1 MEQITRNTSDLKSQ
15 EFFLN
20 MGPQHPATHGVLRL
34 ILTMDGEV
42 VKNIEPDLGYIHRS
56 IEKQCEYE
64 GYKQI
69 IHLTDRMDYLS
80 AHINN
85 EAVALAIEQALEIEV
100 PERVKVI
107 RTIMGELTRVASHLL
122 WWGVMGMDVGA
133 LTTFMYAFRDRE
145 MINDIMEETC
155 GARLTMSYSTP
166 GGVMFD
172 LHPNFVKRVKEFIPH
187 LRSVIPKY
195 DELLTGN
202 IIFQKRMKGVG
213 VLSAE
218 DAISLGA
225 SGPVARGSGVSC
237 DRRIKE
243 PYSAFASQ
251 NIKFKEILYHEGD
264 NLARYKVRMEEMME
278 SLNIIEQL
286 IDNIPD
292 DGIQAKTRALI
303 KLPKGEFLQRVETA
317 RGDFGIYIVS
327 DGKKNPYRV
336 KFRSP
341 GFSNLNTLIELGK
354 GHLLGDLVAIMATF
368 DFVVPDIDR

>member
-1 MEQITRNTSDLKSQ
+1 MDTVTLNTADLKSQ
-15 EFFLN
+15 EYFLN

-42 VKNIEPDLGYIHRS
+42 VKNIEPDLGFIHRS

-107 RTIMGELTRVASHLL
+107 RTIMGELTRIASHLL

-202 IIFQKRMKGVG
+202 VIFQKRMKGVG
-213 VLSAE
+213 YLSYE
-218 DAISLGA
+218 DAISHGA
-225 SGPVARGSGVSC
+225 SGPVARGSGVSS
-237 DRRIKE
+237 DRRKIA
-243 PYSAFASQ
+243 PYSALDRVD
-251 NIKFKEILYHEGD
+251 FKEILYTEGD
-264 NLARYKVRMEEMME
+264 NLARYNVRMKEMLE

-317 RGDFGIYIVS
+317 RGDLGVYIVS

-341 GFSNLNTLIELGK
+341 GFSNLNALIEMGK
-354 GHLLGDLVAIMATF
+354 GHLIADVVAIMSTL

>member
-1 MEQITRNTSDLKSQ
+1 MEQVTLNTADLKSQ
-15 EFFLN
+15 EYFLN

-34 ILTMDGEV
+34 ILTLDGEV

-107 RTIMGELTRVASHLL
+107 RTIMGELTRIASHLL

-172 LHPNFVKRVKEFIPH
+172 LHPNFQKRVKEFIPH
-187 LRSVIPKY
+187 LRKVIPKY

-202 IIFQKRMKGVG
+202 VIFQKRMKGVG
-213 VLSAE
+213 YLSKE

-225 SGPVARGSGVSC
+225 SGPVARGSGVHS
-237 DRRIKE
+237 DIRKIK
-243 PYSAFASQ
+243 PYSALD
-251 NIKFKEILYHEGD
+251 KVDFKEIIYTEGD
-264 NLARYKVRMEEMME
+264 NLARYKVRMDEMLE

-292 DGIQAKTRALI
+292 DGIQAKTKALI

-317 RGDFGIYIVS
+317 RGDLGVYIVS

-341 GFSNLNTLIELGK
+341 GFSNLNALIEMGK
-354 GHLLGDLVAIMATF
+354 GHLIADLVAIMSTL

>member
-1 MEQITRNTSDLKSQ
+1 MDTVTLNTADLKSQ
-15 EFFLN
+15 EYFLN

-42 VKNIEPDLGYIHRS
+42 VKNIEPDLGFIHRS

-69 IHLTDRMDYLS
+69 IHLTDRLDYLS

-107 RTIMGELTRVASHLL
+107 RTIMGELTRIASHLL

-172 LHPNFVKRVKEFIPH
+172 LHPNFVKRIKEFIPH

-202 IIFQKRMKGVG
+202 VIFQKRMKGVG
-213 VLSAE
+213 ILSYD
-218 DAISLGA
+218 DAVSHGV
-225 SGPVARGSGVSC
+225 SGPVARGSGVQS
-237 DRRIKE
+237 DRRKIA
-243 PYSAFASQ
+243 PYSALDKV
-251 NIKFKEILYHEGD
+251 NFKEILYTEGD
-264 NLARYKVRMEEMME
+264 NLARYNVRMKEMLE

-292 DGIQAKTRALI
+292 DGIQAKTKALI

-317 RGDFGIYIVS
+317 RGDFGVYIVS

-341 GFSNLNTLIELGK
+341 GFSNLNALIEMGK
-354 GHLLGDLVAIMATF
+354 GHLIADVVAIMSTL

>member
-1 MEQITRNTSDLKSQ
+1 MEQVTLNTADLKSQ
-15 EFFLN
+15 EYFLN

-34 ILTMDGEV
+34 ILTLDGEV

-107 RTIMGELTRVASHLL
+107 RTIMGELTRIASHLL

-172 LHPNFVKRVKEFIPH
+172 LHPNFQKRVKEFIPH
-187 LRSVIPKY
+187 LRRVIPKY

-202 IIFQKRMKGVG
+202 VIFQKRMKGVG
-213 VLSAE
+213 YLSKE

-225 SGPVARGSGVSC
+225 SGPVARGSGVHS
-237 DRRIKE
+237 DIRKIK
-243 PYSAFASQ
+243 PYSALD
-251 NIKFKEILYHEGD
+251 KVDFKEIIYTEGD
-264 NLARYKVRMEEMME
+264 NLARYKVRMDEMLE

-292 DGIQAKTRALI
+292 DGIQAKTKALI

-317 RGDFGIYIVS
+317 RGDLGVYIVS

-341 GFSNLNTLIELGK
+341 GFSNLNALIEMGK
-354 GHLLGDLVAIMATF
+354 GHLIADLVAIMSTL

>member
-1 MEQITRNTSDLKSQ
+1 MDQVILQPKDIKTQ
-15 EFFLN
+15 EYFIN
-20 MGPQHPATHGVLRL
+20 MGPQHPAAHGVLRL

-80 AHINN
+80 SHINN
-85 EAVALAIEQALEIEV
+85 EAVALAIEKALEIEV

-107 RTIMGELTRVASHLL
+107 RTIMGELTRIASHLL

-172 LHPNFVKRVKEFIPH
+172 LHKDFVKRVKEFIPH
-187 LRSVIPKY
+187 LRKVIPQY

-213 VLSAE
+213 ILSPD
-218 DAISLGA
+218 DAIALGA
-225 SGPVARGSGVSC
+225 TGPVARGSGVAS
-237 DRRIKE
+237 DVRKIK
-243 PYSAFASQ
+243 PYSALDRVD
-251 NIKFKEILYHEGD
+251 FKEILYTEGD
-264 NLARYKVRMEEMME
+264 NLARYNVRMREMLE
-278 SLNIIEQL
+278 SVNIIEQL

-317 RGDFGIYIVS
+317 RGDLGVYIVS

-354 GHLLGDLVAIMATF
+354 NNLLGDLIAISATM
-368 DFVVPDIDR
+368 DFVIPDIDR

>member
-1 MEQITRNTSDLKSQ
+1 MDTQNLQTLDLKSQ
-15 EFFLN
+15 EYFIN
-20 MGPQHPATHGVLRL
+20 MGPQHPAAHGVLRL
-34 ILTMDGEV
+34 ILTMDGEI
-42 VKNIEPDLGYIHRS
+42 VKNIEPDLGFIHRS

-69 IHLTDRMDYLS
+69 IHLTDRLDYLS

-85 EAVALAIEQALEIEV
+85 EAVALAIEKALEIEV

-107 RTIMGELTRVASHLL
+107 RTIMGELTRIASHLL

-145 MINDIMEETC
+145 YINDIMEDTT
-155 GARLTMSYSTP
+155 GARLTMNYSTP

-172 LHPNFVKRVKEFIPH
+172 LHKDFVKRVKEFIPH
-187 LRSVIPKY
+187 LRSVLPKY

-202 IIFQKRMKGVG
+202 IIFIKRMKGIG
-213 VLSAE
+213 VLSPE
-218 DAISLGA
+218 DAINYGA
-225 SGPVARGSGVSC
+225 TGPVARGSGVAS
-237 DRRIKE
+237 DVRKIQ
-243 PYSAFASQ
+243 PYSALDRVDF
-251 NIKFKEILYHEGD
+251 NEVLLDGGD
-264 NLARYKVRMEEMME
+264 NLARYNVRMKEMYE

-292 DGIQAKTRALI
+292 DGIQAKTKALI

-317 RGDFGIYIVS
+317 RGDFGVHIIS

-341 GFSNLNTLIELGK
+341 GFSNLNTLIKLGK
-354 GHLLGDLVAIMATF
+354 DTLLGDLIAISATM
-368 DFVVPDIDR
+368 DFVIPDIDR

>member
-1 MEQITRNTSDLKSQ
+1 MEQIILNTAELKSQ
-15 EFFLN
+15 EYFLN

-34 ILTMDGEV
+34 ILTMDGEI

-85 EAVALAIEQALEIEV
+85 EAVALAIEKGLEIEV

-107 RTIMGELTRVASHLL
+107 RTLMGELTRIASHLL

-172 LHPNFVKRVKEFIPH
+172 LHPNFQKRVKAFIPH
-187 LRSVIPKY
+187 LRKVIPQY
-195 DELLTGN
+195 HELLTGN
-202 IIFQKRMKGVG
+202 VIFQKRMNGVG
-213 VLSAE
+213 KLSYE

-225 SGPVARGSGVSC
+225 TGPVARGSGVIS
-237 DRRIKE
+237 DVRKFA
-243 PYSAFASQ
+243 PYSALDRV
-251 NIKFKEILYHEGD
+251 NFKEIIYNEGD
-264 NLARYKVRMEEMME
+264 NMARYNVRMDEMLE

-292 DGIQAKTRALI
+292 DGIQAKTKALI
-303 KLPKGEFLQRVETA
+303 KLPKGEYLQRVETA
-317 RGDFGIYIVS
+317 RGDLGVYIIS

-341 GFSNLNTLIELGK
+341 GFSNLNTLIEIGK
-354 GHLLGDLVAIMATF
+354 GHLIADLVAIISTL

>member
-1 MEQITRNTSDLKSQ
+1 MDTQNLQTLDLKSQ
-15 EFFLN
+15 EYFIN
-20 MGPQHPATHGVLRL
+20 MGPQHPAAHGVLRL

-42 VKNIEPDLGYIHRS
+42 VKNIEPDLGFIHRS

-69 IHLTDRMDYLS
+69 IHLTDRLDYLS

-85 EAVALAIEQALEIEV
+85 EAVALAIEKALEMEV

-107 RTIMGELTRVASHLL
+107 RTIMGELTRIASHLL

-145 MINDIMEETC
+145 YINDIMEDTT
-155 GARLTMSYSTP
+155 GARLTMNYSTP

-172 LHPNFVKRVKEFIPH
+172 LHGDFVKRVKEFIPH
-187 LRSVIPKY
+187 LRSVLPKY

-202 IIFQKRMKGVG
+202 IIFIKRMKGIG
-213 VLSAE
+213 ILSPE
-218 DAISLGA
+218 DAISYGA
-225 SGPVARGSGVSC
+225 TGPVARGSGVAS
-237 DRRIKE
+237 DVRKIQ
-243 PYSAFASQ
+243 PYSALDKVNF
-251 NIKFKEILYHEGD
+251 NEVLLNGGD
-264 NLARYKVRMEEMME
+264 NLARYNVRMKEMYE

-292 DGIQAKTRALI
+292 DGIQAKTKALI
-303 KLPKGEFLQRVETA
+303 KLPKGEFFQRVETA
-317 RGDFGIYIVS
+317 RGDFGVHIIS
-327 DGKKNPYRV
+327 DGKKNPYRL

-341 GFSNLNTLIELGK
+341 GFSNLNTLIKLGK
-354 GHLLGDLVAIMATF
+354 NTLLGDLIAISATM
-368 DFVVPDIDR
+368 DFVIPDIDR

>member
-1 MEQITRNTSDLKSQ
+1 MNVDNVKTVDLKSQ
-15 EFFLN
+15 EYFIN
-20 MGPQHPATHGVLRL
+20 MGPQHPAAHGVLRL
-34 ILTMDGEV
+34 ILTMDGEM
-42 VKNIEPDLGYIHRS
+42 VKNIEPDLGFIHRS

-69 IHLTDRMDYLS
+69 IHLTDRLDYLS

-107 RTIMGELTRVASHLL
+107 RTIMGELTRIASHLL

-145 MINDIMEETC
+145 MINDIMEDTT
-155 GARLTMSYSTP
+155 GARLTMNYSTP

-172 LHPNFVKRVKEFIPH
+172 LHKDFVKRIKEFIPH
-187 LRSVIPKY
+187 LRAVLPKY

-202 IIFQKRMKGVG
+202 VIFLKRMKGVG
-213 VLSAE
+213 ILSPE

-225 SGPVARGSGVSC
+225 TGPVARGSGVAS
-237 DRRIKE
+237 DVRKIKS
-243 PYSAFASQ
+243 YSALDRVD
-251 NIKFKEILYHEGD
+251 FKEVLLDGGD
-264 NLARYKVRMEEMME
+264 NLARYNVRMQEMLE
-278 SLNIIEQL
+278 SLKIIEQL

-292 DGIQAKTRALI
+292 DGIQAKTKALI

-317 RGDFGIYIVS
+317 RGDFGVHIIS
-327 DGKKNPYRV
+327 DGKKNPYRL

-354 GHLLGDLVAIMATF
+354 NNLLGDLIAISATM
-368 DFVVPDIDR
+368 DFVIPDIDR

>member
-1 MEQITRNTSDLKSQ
+1 MSQENLQTIDLKSQ
-15 EFFLN
+15 EYFIN
-20 MGPQHPATHGVLRL
+20 MGPQHPAAHGVLRL

-42 VKNIEPDLGYIHRS
+42 VKNIEPDLGFIHRS

-69 IHLTDRMDYLS
+69 IHLTDRLDYLS

-107 RTIMGELTRVASHLL
+107 RTIMGELTRIASHLL

-145 MINDIMEETC
+145 MINDIMEDTT
-155 GARLTMSYSTP
+155 GARLTMNYSTP

-172 LHPNFVKRVKEFIPH
+172 LHPDFIKRVKEFIPH
-187 LRSVIPKY
+187 LRNVLPKY

-202 IIFQKRMKGVG
+202 IIFIKRMKNVG
-213 VLSAE
+213 VLSPE
-218 DAISLGA
+218 DAIALGA
-225 SGPVARGSGVSC
+225 TGPVARGSGIASDVRKIS
-237 DRRIKE
+237 
-243 PYSAFASQ
+243 PYSALD
-251 NIKFKEILYHEGD
+251 KVDFKEILYTEGD
-264 NLARYKVRMEEMME
+264 NLARYNVRMKEMYE
-278 SLNIIEQL
+278 SLKIIEQL

-292 DGIQAKTRALI
+292 DGIQAKTKALI

-317 RGDFGIYIVS
+317 RGDFGVYIVS
-327 DGKKNPYRV
+327 DGKKNPYRL

-354 GHLLGDLVAIMATF
+354 NNLLGDLIAISATM
-368 DFVVPDIDR
+368 DFVIPDIDR

>member
-1 MEQITRNTSDLKSQ
+1 METLTLNSSDLKSQ
-15 EFFLN
+15 EYFLN

-34 ILTMDGEV
+34 ILTLDGEV

-107 RTIMGELTRVASHLL
+107 RTIMGELTRIASHLL

-172 LHPNFVKRVKEFIPH
+172 LHPNFQKRVKDFIPH
-187 LRSVIPKY
+187 LRRVIPQY

-202 IIFQKRMKGVG
+202 VIFQKRMKGVG
-213 VLSAE
+213 IMSHE
-218 DAISLGA
+218 DAISHGA

-237 DRRIKE
+237 DRRKKD
-243 PYSAFASQ
+243 PYSAFASRDIQ
-251 NIKFKEILYHEGD
+251 FNEITFTEGD
-264 NLARYKVRMEEMME
+264 NLARYNVRMKEMLE

-292 DGIQAKTRALI
+292 DGIQAKTKALI
-303 KLPKGEFLQRVETA
+303 KLPKGEYLQRVETA
-317 RGDFGIYIVS
+317 RGDLGVYIVS

-341 GFSNLNTLIELGK
+341 GFSNLNALIEIGK
-354 GHLLGDLVAIMATF
+354 GHLIADLVAIMSTL

>member
-1 MEQITRNTSDLKSQ
+1 MDTQNLQTLDLKSQ
-15 EFFLN
+15 EYFIN
-20 MGPQHPATHGVLRL
+20 MGPQHPAAHGVLRL
-34 ILTMDGEV
+34 ILTMDGEI
-42 VKNIEPDLGYIHRS
+42 VKNIEPDLGFIHRS

-69 IHLTDRMDYLS
+69 IHLTDRLDYLS

-85 EAVALAIEQALEIEV
+85 EAVALAIEKALEIEV

-107 RTIMGELTRVASHLL
+107 RTIMGELTRIASHLL

-145 MINDIMEETC
+145 YINDIMEDTT
-155 GARLTMSYSTP
+155 GARLTMNYSTP

-172 LHPNFVKRVKEFIPH
+172 LHKDFVKRVKEFIPH
-187 LRSVIPKY
+187 LRSVLPKY

-202 IIFQKRMKGVG
+202 IIFIKRMKGIG
-213 VLSAE
+213 VLSPE
-218 DAISLGA
+218 DAINYGA
-225 SGPVARGSGVSC
+225 TGPVARGSGVAS
-237 DRRIKE
+237 DVRKIQ
-243 PYSAFASQ
+243 PYSALDRVDF
-251 NIKFKEILYHEGD
+251 NEVLLDGGD
-264 NLARYKVRMEEMME
+264 NLARYNVRMKEMYD
-278 SLNIIEQL
+278 SLSIIEQL

-292 DGIQAKTRALI
+292 DGIQAKTKALI

-317 RGDFGIYIVS
+317 RGDFGVHIIS

-341 GFSNLNTLIELGK
+341 GFSNLNTLIKLGK
-354 GHLLGDLVAIMATF
+354 DTLLGDLIAISATM
-368 DFVVPDIDR
+368 DFVIPDIDR

>member
-1 MEQITRNTSDLKSQ
+1 MDTQNLQTLDLKSQ
-15 EFFLN
+15 EYFIN
-20 MGPQHPATHGVLRL
+20 MGPQHPAAHGVLRL

-42 VKNIEPDLGYIHRS
+42 VKNIEPDLGFIHRS

-69 IHLTDRMDYLS
+69 IHLTDRLDYLS

-85 EAVALAIEQALEIEV
+85 EAVALAIEKALEIEV

-107 RTIMGELTRVASHLL
+107 RTIMGELTRIASHLL

-145 MINDIMEETC
+145 MINDIMEDTT
-155 GARLTMSYSTP
+155 GARLTMNYSTP

-172 LHPNFVKRVKEFIPH
+172 LHKDFVKRVKEFIPH
-187 LRSVIPKY
+187 LRSVLPKY

-202 IIFQKRMKGVG
+202 VIFIKRMKGIG
-213 VLSAE
+213 ILSPE
-218 DAISLGA
+218 DAISYGA
-225 SGPVARGSGVSC
+225 TGPVARGSGVAS
-237 DRRIKE
+237 DVRKIQ
-243 PYSAFASQ
+243 PYSALDKVDF
-251 NIKFKEILYHEGD
+251 NEILLDGKD
-264 NLARYKVRMEEMME
+264 NLARYNVRMKEMYE

-292 DGIQAKTRALI
+292 DGIQAKTKALI

-317 RGDFGIYIVS
+317 RGDFGVHIIS

-341 GFSNLNTLIELGK
+341 GFSNLNTLIKLGK
-354 GHLLGDLVAIMATF
+354 NTLLGDLIAISATM
-368 DFVVPDIDR
+368 DFVIPDIDR

>member
-1 MEQITRNTSDLKSQ
+1 L
-15 EFFLN
+15 
-20 MGPQHPATHGVLRL
+20 
-34 ILTMDGEV
+34 
-42 VKNIEPDLGYIHRS
+42 
-56 IEKQCEYE
+56 
-64 GYKQI
+64 
-69 IHLTDRMDYLS
+69 DYLS

-107 RTIMGELTRVASHLL
+107 RTIMGELTRIASHLL

-172 LHPNFVKRVKEFIPH
+172 LHPNFVKRIKEFIPH

-202 IIFQKRMKGVG
+202 VIFQKRMKGVG
-213 VLSAE
+213 ILSYE
-218 DAISLGA
+218 DAISHGT
-225 SGPVARGSGVSC
+225 SGPVARGSGVHS
-237 DRRIKE
+237 DRRKIA
-243 PYSAFASQ
+243 PYSALD
-251 NIKFKEILYHEGD
+251 KVDFKEILYTEGD
-264 NLARYKVRMEEMME
+264 NLARYNVRMKEMLE

-317 RGDFGIYIVS
+317 RGDFGVYIVS

-341 GFSNLNTLIELGK
+341 GFSNLNALIEMGK
-354 GHLLGDLVAIMATF
+354 GHLIADVVAIMSTL

>member
-1 MEQITRNTSDLKSQ
+1 MEQITLNTADLKSQ
-15 EFFLN
+15 EYFLN

-34 ILTMDGEV
+34 ILTMDGEL

-56 IEKQCEYE
+56 IEKQCEFE

-85 EAVALAIEQALEIEV
+85 EAVALAVEKGLELEV

-107 RTIMGELTRVASHLL
+107 RTLMGELTRIASHLL

-155 GARLTMSYSTP
+155 GARLTMSYSIP

-172 LHPNFVKRVKEFIPH
+172 LHPNFQKRVKAFIPH
-187 LRSVIPKY
+187 LRKVIPQY
-195 DELLTGN
+195 HELLTGN
-202 IIFQKRMKGVG
+202 VIFQKRMNGIGK
-213 VLSAE
+213 LSYE

-225 SGPVARGSGVSC
+225 TGPVARGSGVIS
-237 DRRIKE
+237 DVRKFA
-243 PYSAFASQ
+243 PYSALDRV
-251 NIKFKEILYHEGD
+251 NFKEIIYTGGD
-264 NLARYKVRMEEMME
+264 NMARYHVRMDEMLE

-292 DGIQAKTRALI
+292 DGIQAKTKALI
-303 KLPKGEFLQRVETA
+303 KLPKGEYLQRVETA
-317 RGDFGIYIVS
+317 RGDLGVYIVS

-341 GFSNLNTLIELGK
+341 GFSNLNTLIEIGK
-354 GHLLGDLVAIMATF
+354 GHLIADLVAIISTL

>member
-1 MEQITRNTSDLKSQ
+1 MDTQNLQTLDLKSQ
-15 EFFLN
+15 EYFIN
-20 MGPQHPATHGVLRL
+20 MGPQHPAAHGVLRL
-34 ILTMDGEV
+34 ILTMDGEI
-42 VKNIEPDLGYIHRS
+42 VKNIEPDLGFIHRS

-69 IHLTDRMDYLS
+69 IHLTDRLDYLS

-85 EAVALAIEQALEIEV
+85 EAVALAIEKALEIEV

-107 RTIMGELTRVASHLL
+107 RTIMGELTRIASHLL

-145 MINDIMEETC
+145 YINDIMEDTT
-155 GARLTMSYSTP
+155 GARLTMNYSTP

-172 LHPNFVKRVKEFIPH
+172 LHGDFVKRVREFIPH
-187 LRSVIPKY
+187 LRSVLPKY

-202 IIFQKRMKGVG
+202 IIFIKRMKGIG
-213 VLSAE
+213 VLSPE
-218 DAISLGA
+218 DAINYGA
-225 SGPVARGSGVSC
+225 TGPVARGSGVAS
-237 DRRIKE
+237 DVRKIQ
-243 PYSAFASQ
+243 PYSALDRVDF
-251 NIKFKEILYHEGD
+251 NEVLLDGGD
-264 NLARYKVRMEEMME
+264 NLARYNVRMKEMYE
-278 SLNIIEQL
+278 SLSIIEQL

-292 DGIQAKTRALI
+292 DGIQAKTKALI

-317 RGDFGIYIVS
+317 RGDFGVHIIS

-341 GFSNLNTLIELGK
+341 GFSNLNTLIKLGK
-354 GHLLGDLVAIMATF
+354 DTLLGDLIAISATM
-368 DFVVPDIDR
+368 DFVIPDIDR

>member
-1 MEQITRNTSDLKSQ
+1 MEQIILNTAELKSQ
-15 EFFLN
+15 EYFLN

-34 ILTMDGEV
+34 ILTMDGEI

-85 EAVALAIEQALEIEV
+85 EAVALAIEKGLEIEV

-107 RTIMGELTRVASHLL
+107 RTLMGELTRIASHLL

-145 MINDIMEETC
+145 LINDIMEETC

-172 LHPNFVKRVKEFIPH
+172 LHPNFQKRVKAFIPN
-187 LRSVIPKY
+187 LRKVIPQY
-195 DELLTGN
+195 HELLTGN
-202 IIFQKRMKGVG
+202 VIFQKRMNGVG
-213 VLSAE
+213 KLSYE

-225 SGPVARGSGVSC
+225 TGPVARGSGVTS
-237 DRRIKE
+237 DVRKFA
-243 PYSAFASQ
+243 PYSALDRV
-251 NIKFKEILYHEGD
+251 NFKEIIYNEGD
-264 NLARYKVRMEEMME
+264 NMARYNVRMDEMLE

-292 DGIQAKTRALI
+292 DGIQAKTKALI
-303 KLPKGEFLQRVETA
+303 KLPKGEYLQRVETA
-317 RGDFGIYIVS
+317 RGDLGVYIIS

-341 GFSNLNTLIELGK
+341 GFSNLNTLIEIGK
-354 GHLLGDLVAIMATF
+354 GHLIADLVAIISTL

>member
-1 MEQITRNTSDLKSQ
+1 MNEVKLNKGDLKSQ
-15 EFFLN
+15 EYFIN
-20 MGPQHPATHGVLRL
+20 MGPQHPAAHGVLRL
-34 ILTMDGEV
+34 ILTMDCEV
-42 VKNIEPDLGYIHRS
+42 VKNIEPDLGFIHRS

-69 IHLTDRMDYLS
+69 IHLTDRLDYLS

-85 EAVALAIEQALEIEV
+85 EAVALAIEKALEIEV

-107 RTIMGELTRVASHLL
+107 RTIMGELTRIASHLL

-145 MINDIMEETC
+145 MINDIMEDTT
-155 GARLTMSYSTP
+155 GARLTMNYSTP

-172 LHPNFVKRVKEFIPH
+172 LHGDFVKRVKEFIPH
-187 LRSVIPKY
+187 LRAVLPKY

-202 IIFQKRMKGVG
+202 IIFIKRMKGIG
-213 VLSAE
+213 VLSPE

-225 SGPVARGSGVSC
+225 TGPVARGSGVAS
-237 DRRIKE
+237 DVRKIK
-243 PYSAFASQ
+243 PYSALDRVD
-251 NIKFKEILYHEGD
+251 FKEILINDGD
-264 NLARYKVRMEEMME
+264 NLARYNVRMLEMYE
-278 SLNIIEQL
+278 SLKIIEQL

-292 DGIQAKTRALI
+292 DGIQAKTKALI

-317 RGDFGIYIVS
+317 RGDFGVHIIS

-354 GHLLGDLVAIMATF
+354 NNLLGDLIAISATM
-368 DFVVPDIDR
+368 DFVIPDIDR

>member
-1 MEQITRNTSDLKSQ
+1 MDTQNLQTLDLKSQ
-15 EFFLN
+15 EYFIN
-20 MGPQHPATHGVLRL
+20 MGPQHPAAHGVLRL
-34 ILTMDGEV
+34 ILTMDGEI
-42 VKNIEPDLGYIHRS
+42 VKNIEPDLGFIHRS

-69 IHLTDRMDYLS
+69 IHLTDRLDYLS

-85 EAVALAIEQALEIEV
+85 EAVALAIEKALEIEV

-107 RTIMGELTRVASHLL
+107 RTIMGELTRIASHLL

-145 MINDIMEETC
+145 YINDIMEDTT
-155 GARLTMSYSTP
+155 GARLTMNYSTP

-172 LHPNFVKRVKEFIPH
+172 LHKDFVKRVKEFIPH
-187 LRSVIPKY
+187 LRSVLPKY

-202 IIFQKRMKGVG
+202 IIFIKRMKGIG
-213 VLSAE
+213 VLSPE
-218 DAISLGA
+218 DAINYGA
-225 SGPVARGSGVSC
+225 TGPVTRGSGVSS
-237 DRRIKE
+237 DVRKIH
-243 PYSAFASQ
+243 PYSALDRVDF
-251 NIKFKEILYHEGD
+251 NEVLLDGGD
-264 NLARYKVRMEEMME
+264 NLARYNVRMKEMYE

-292 DGIQAKTRALI
+292 DGIQAKTKALI

-317 RGDFGIYIVS
+317 RGDFGVHIIS

-341 GFSNLNTLIELGK
+341 GFSNLNTLIKLGK
-354 GHLLGDLVAIMATF
+354 DTLLGDLIAISATM
-368 DFVVPDIDR
+368 DFVIPDIDR

>member
-1 MEQITRNTSDLKSQ
+1 MDQVTLQPKDIKTQ
-15 EFFLN
+15 EYFIN
-20 MGPQHPATHGVLRL
+20 MGPQHPAAHGVLRL

-69 IHLTDRMDYLS
+69 IHLTDRLDYLS
-80 AHINN
+80 SHINN

-107 RTIMGELTRVASHLL
+107 RTIMGELTRIASHLL

-172 LHPNFVKRVKEFIPH
+172 LHKDFVKRIKEFIPH
-187 LRSVIPKY
+187 LRSVLPKY

-202 IIFQKRMKGVG
+202 IIFLKRMKGVG
-213 VLSAE
+213 VLSPE
-218 DAISLGA
+218 DAVALGA
-225 SGPVARGSGVSC
+225 TGPVARGSGVAS
-237 DRRIKE
+237 DVRKIK
-243 PYSAFASQ
+243 PYSALDRV
-251 NIKFKEILYHEGD
+251 NFKEILYTEGD
-264 NLARYKVRMEEMME
+264 NLARYNVRMKEMLE

-317 RGDFGIYIVS
+317 RGDMGVYIVS

-354 GHLLGDLVAIMATF
+354 NNLLGDLIAISATM
-368 DFVVPDIDR
+368 DFVIPDIDR

>member
-1 MEQITRNTSDLKSQ
+1 MEQVTLNTADLKSQ
-15 EFFLN
+15 EYFLN

-34 ILTMDGEV
+34 ILTMDGEI

-107 RTIMGELTRVASHLL
+107 RTIMGELTRIASHLL

-172 LHPNFVKRVKEFIPH
+172 LHPNFQKRVKEFIPH
-187 LRSVIPKY
+187 LRKVIPKY
-195 DELLTGN
+195 NELLTGN
-202 IIFQKRMKGVG
+202 VIFQKRMKGVG
-213 VLSAE
+213 YLSKE

-225 SGPVARGSGVSC
+225 SGPVARGSGVHS
-237 DRRIKE
+237 DVRKIK
-243 PYSAFASQ
+243 PYSALD
-251 NIKFKEILYHEGD
+251 KVDFKEIIYTEGD
-264 NLARYKVRMEEMME
+264 NLARYKIRMDEMLE

-317 RGDFGIYIVS
+317 RGDLGVYIVS

-341 GFSNLNTLIELGK
+341 GFSNLNALIEMGK
-354 GHLLGDLVAIMATF
+354 GHLIADLVAIMSTL

>member
-1 MEQITRNTSDLKSQ
+1 METVTLNSGDLKSQ
-15 EFFLN
+15 EYFLN

-34 ILTMDGEV
+34 ILTLDGEI

-85 EAVALAIEQALEIEV
+85 EAVALAIEQALQIEV

-107 RTIMGELTRVASHLL
+107 RTIMGELTRIASHLL

-172 LHPNFVKRVKEFIPH
+172 LHPNFQKRVKAFIPH
-187 LRSVIPKY
+187 LRKVIPQY

-202 IIFQKRMKGVG
+202 VIFQKRMKGIG
-213 VLSAE
+213 VMSYE
-218 DAISLGA
+218 DAISHGA
-225 SGPVARGSGVSC
+225 SGPAARGSGVSC
-237 DRRIKE
+237 DRRIKD
-243 PYSAFASQ
+243 PYSAFATKD
-251 NIKFKEILYHEGD
+251 IKFNEVLYTEGD
-264 NLARYKVRMEEMME
+264 NLARYNVRMKEMLE

-292 DGIQAKTRALI
+292 DGIQAKTKALI
-303 KLPKGEFLQRVETA
+303 KLPKGEYLQRVETA
-317 RGDFGIYIVS
+317 RGDLGVYIVS

-341 GFSNLNTLIELGK
+341 GFSNLNALIEIGK
-354 GHLLGDLVAIMATF
+354 GHLIADLVAIMSTL

>member
-1 MEQITRNTSDLKSQ
+1 MEQIILNTAELKSQ
-15 EFFLN
+15 EYFLN

-34 ILTMDGEV
+34 ILTMDGEI

-85 EAVALAIEQALEIEV
+85 EAVALAIEKGLEIEV

-107 RTIMGELTRVASHLL
+107 RTLMGELTRIASHLL

-172 LHPNFVKRVKEFIPH
+172 LHPNFQKRVKAFIPH
-187 LRSVIPKY
+187 LRKVIPQY
-195 DELLTGN
+195 HELLTGN
-202 IIFQKRMKGVG
+202 VIFQKRMNGVG
-213 VLSAE
+213 KLSYE

-225 SGPVARGSGVSC
+225 TGPVARGSGVTS
-237 DRRIKE
+237 DVRKFA
-243 PYSAFASQ
+243 PYSALDRV
-251 NIKFKEILYHEGD
+251 NFKEIIYNEGD
-264 NLARYKVRMEEMME
+264 NMARYNVRMDEMLE

-292 DGIQAKTRALI
+292 DGIQAKTKALI
-303 KLPKGEFLQRVETA
+303 KLPKGEYLQRVETA
-317 RGDFGIYIVS
+317 RGDLGVYIIS

-341 GFSNLNTLIELGK
+341 GFSNLNTLIEIGK
-354 GHLLGDLVAIMATF
+354 GHLIADLVAIISTL

>member
-1 MEQITRNTSDLKSQ
+1 MDTQNLQTLDLKSQ
-15 EFFLN
+15 EYFIN
-20 MGPQHPATHGVLRL
+20 MGPQHPAAHGVLRL
-34 ILTMDGEV
+34 ILTMDGEI
-42 VKNIEPDLGYIHRS
+42 VKNIEPDLGFIHRS

-69 IHLTDRMDYLS
+69 IHLTDRLDYLS

-85 EAVALAIEQALEIEV
+85 EAVALAIEKALEIEV

-107 RTIMGELTRVASHLL
+107 RTIMGELTRIASHLL

-145 MINDIMEETC
+145 YINDIMEDTT
-155 GARLTMSYSTP
+155 GARLTMNYSTP

-172 LHPNFVKRVKEFIPH
+172 LHKDFVKRVKEFIPH
-187 LRSVIPKY
+187 LRSVLPKY

-202 IIFQKRMKGVG
+202 IIFIKRMKGIG
-213 VLSAE
+213 ILSPE
-218 DAISLGA
+218 DAINYGA
-225 SGPVARGSGVSC
+225 TGPVARGSGVAS
-237 DRRIKE
+237 DVRKIQ
-243 PYSAFASQ
+243 PYSALDRVDF
-251 NIKFKEILYHEGD
+251 NEVLLDGGD
-264 NLARYKVRMEEMME
+264 NLARYNVRMKEMYE

-292 DGIQAKTRALI
+292 DGIQAKTKALI

-317 RGDFGIYIVS
+317 RGDFGVHIIS

-341 GFSNLNTLIELGK
+341 GFSNLNTLIKLGK
-354 GHLLGDLVAIMATF
+354 DTLLGDLIAISATM
-368 DFVVPDIDR
+368 DFVIPDIDR

>member
-1 MEQITRNTSDLKSQ
+1 MEQITLNTGDLKSQ
-15 EFFLN
+15 EYFIN
-20 MGPQHPATHGVLRL
+20 MGPQHPAAHGVLRL
-34 ILTMDGEV
+34 ILKMDGEV
-42 VKNIEPDLGYIHRS
+42 IKNIEPDLGYIHRS

-80 AHINN
+80 SHINN

-107 RTIMGELTRVASHLL
+107 RTIMGELTRIASHLL

-172 LHPNFVKRVKEFIPH
+172 LHPNFVKRIKEFIPH

-202 IIFQKRMKGVG
+202 VIFQKRMKGVG
-213 VLSAE
+213 ILSPE

-237 DRRIKE
+237 DRRLKD
-243 PYSAFASQ
+243 PYSAFKTQ
-251 NIKFKEILYHEGD
+251 NIDFKEILFTEGD
-264 NLARYKVRMEEMME
+264 NLARYNVRMKEMLE

-317 RGDFGIYIVS
+317 RGDLGVYIVS

-354 GHLLGDLVAIMATF
+354 NTLLGDLIAISATM
-368 DFVVPDIDR
+368 DFVIPDIDR

>member
-1 MEQITRNTSDLKSQ
+1 MEQVTLNTADLKSQ
-15 EFFLN
+15 EYFLN

-34 ILTMDGEV
+34 ILTLDGEV

-107 RTIMGELTRVASHLL
+107 RTIMGELTRIASHLL

-202 IIFQKRMKGVG
+202 VIFQKRMKGIG
-213 VLSAE
+213 YMSRE
-218 DAISLGA
+218 DAISHGA

-237 DRRIKE
+237 DRRKKG
-243 PYSAFASQ
+243 PYSAFASRD
-251 NIKFKEILYHEGD
+251 IDFKEIIYTEGD
-264 NLARYKVRMEEMME
+264 NLARYNVRMKEMLE

-286 IDNIPD
+286 IDDIPD

-317 RGDFGIYIVS
+317 RGDLGVYIVS

-341 GFSNLNTLIELGK
+341 GFSNLNALIEIGK
-354 GHLLGDLVAIMATF
+354 GHLIADLVAIMSTL

>member
-1 MEQITRNTSDLKSQ
+1 MEQVVYNAADLKSK
-15 EFFLN
+15 EYFLN
-20 MGPQHPATHGVLRL
+20 MGPQHPSAHGVLRL
-34 ILTMDGEV
+34 ILTMDGEM

-56 IEKQCEYE
+56 VEKQCEHL

-69 IHLTDRMDYLS
+69 IHLTDRLDYLS
-80 AHINN
+80 SHMNN
-85 EAVALAIEQALEIEV
+85 EAVALAIEQAMQIEV

-107 RTIMGELTRVASHLL
+107 RTIMSELTRLSSHLL
-122 WWGVMGMDVGA
+122 WWGVFGMDIGA
-133 LTTFMYAFRDRE
+133 LTSFMYAFRDRE

-172 LHPNFVKRVKEFIPH
+172 LHSDFVKRIKEFISH

-202 IIFQKRMKGVG
+202 IIFQKRMKNIG

-225 SGPVARGSGVSC
+225 SGPVARGSGVAC
-237 DRRIKE
+237 DRRIIE
-243 PYSAFASQ
+243 PYSALDKVD
-251 NIKFKEILYHEGD
+251 IKEILFQEGD
-264 NLARYKVRMEEMME
+264 NLARYNVRMKEMYE

-286 IDNIPD
+286 IENIPD
-292 DGIQAKTRALI
+292 DGIQAKTKALI

-317 RGDFGIYIVS
+317 RGDFGVYIVS
-327 DGKKNPYRV
+327 DGKKNPYRL

-341 GFSNLNTLIELGK
+341 GFSNLSTLIELGK
-354 GHLLGDLVAIMATF
+354 NHLIGDLIAISGTM
-368 DFVVPDIDR
+368 DFVIPDIDR

>member
-1 MEQITRNTSDLKSQ
+1 MEQVTLNTADLKSQ
-15 EFFLN
+15 EYFLN

-34 ILTMDGEV
+34 ILTLDGEV

-107 RTIMGELTRVASHLL
+107 RTIMGELTRIASHLL

-202 IIFQKRMKGVG
+202 VIFQKRMKGVG
-213 VLSAE
+213 YMSYE

-237 DRRIKE
+237 DRRKKD
-243 PYSAFASQ
+243 PYSAFASRD
-251 NIKFKEILYHEGD
+251 IDFKEIIYTEGD
-264 NLARYKVRMEEMME
+264 NLARYNVRMKEMLE

-286 IDNIPD
+286 IDDIPD

-317 RGDFGIYIVS
+317 RGDLGVYIVS

-341 GFSNLNTLIELGK
+341 GFSNLNALIEVGK
-354 GHLLGDLVAIMATF
+354 GHLIADLVAIMSTF